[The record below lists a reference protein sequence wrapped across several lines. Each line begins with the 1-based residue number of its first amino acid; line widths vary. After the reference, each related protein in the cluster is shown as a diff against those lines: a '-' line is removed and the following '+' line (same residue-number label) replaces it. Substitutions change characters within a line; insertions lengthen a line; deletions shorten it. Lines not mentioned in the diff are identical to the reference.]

1 MPESGSIDLTR
12 HFLIAMPGLVDGLF
26 TRSVIYI
33 CEHGEDGA
41 MGLIVNKTS
50 DLSLTD
56 LFEKIELPL
65 RRPDLTGQPVY
76 QGGPVRPDRGFVLHS
91 PMRPSP
97 GKATAVPTD
106 GIGESAYASTLHI
119 PDGLDMT
126 TSRDVLEALSLGAG
140 PSQVLVTL
148 GYSAW
153 GQGQLESEIAEN
165 AWITVAADASVV
177 FDTPVAE
184 RYDRALSLLGL
195 SAWMLAPEAGRA

>member
-1 MPESGSIDLTR
+1 MIAMLELGMDMSLQSKL
-12 HFLIAMPGLVDGLF
+12 LIAMPSLAEPVF
-26 TRSVIYI
+26 SSSVIVL
-33 CEHGEDGA
+33 CAHSSEGA

-126 TSRDVLEALSLGAG
+126 TSRDVLAVSITPASPPPTEPALA
-140 PSQVLVTL
+140 
-148 GYSAW
+148 
-153 GQGQLESEIAEN
+153 
-165 AWITVAADASVV
+165 
-177 FDTPVAE
+177 
-184 RYDRALSLLGL
+184 
-195 SAWMLAPEAGRA
+195 